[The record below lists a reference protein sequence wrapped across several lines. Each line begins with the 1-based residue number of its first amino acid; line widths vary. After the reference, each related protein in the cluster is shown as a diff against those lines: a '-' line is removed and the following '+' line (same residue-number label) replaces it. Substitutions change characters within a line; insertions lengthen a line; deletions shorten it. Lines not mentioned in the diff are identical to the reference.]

1 MRSILGHG
9 HPVARLPGWK
19 TRFPRGGAWRRRAR
33 TTKREQTPQRMRT
46 CERAPSIRLAGEAGA
61 TLSTVFEFLSSTAS
75 EVVTSSAHNVTAL
88 LLEFKMKNTRHRRP
102 NREATSRQVPPVPRD
117 PSRPVHSTDFRVLAA
132 GSGDRR
138 IGPIAAEPSLEGGRG

>member
-1 MRSILGHG
+1 MRPILCHGNPVEDYLVGKQDFQEEGPGGGGPGQPSASTRPGACAPVSGHL
-9 HPVARLPGWK
+9 PLARQG
-19 TRFPRGGAWRRRAR
+19 RQARG
-33 TTKREQTPQRMRT
+33 
-46 CERAPSIRLAGEAGA
+46 SL
-61 TLSTVFEFLSSTAS
+61 VFEFLFSTAR
-75 EVVTSSAHNVTAL
+75 EVATSSAHNVTPL

-102 NREATSRQVPPVPRD
+102 NREATSRLVPPVPRD